1 MKVDVSF
8 NIEDQT
14 IRIVADGEGQN
25 IFGIYIDTQEDFI
38 CNNEYSQLATRFE
51 NIGESQV
58 DMTIKL
64 DGTLNG
70 RLGINSDIRND
81 LYFIFVRTCSDELY
95 YYIAYDE
102 KYLYNMIFNC
112 LHDSIA
118 KQGCCKST
126 CTTSDL
132 NIVNI
137 LIALKAFEMADSGK
151 KSVYYWNLL
160 HNNACH
166 NLIRG
171 NSCSDIINS
180 SRCSCHG

>member
-25 IFGIYIDTQEDFI
+25 IFGIYIDTQETFI
-38 CNNEYSQLATRFE
+38 CNNEYSQLAL
-51 NIGESQV
+51 I
-58 DMTIKL
+58 
-64 DGTLNG
+64 NG
-70 RLGINSDIRND
+70 RLALSDIRND
-81 LYFIFVRTCSDELY
+81 LYFVFVRTCSDELY
-95 YYIAYDE
+95 YYAAYDE
-102 KYLYNMIFNC
+102 EYLYNMIFNC
-112 LHDSIA
+112 LHDSIV

-137 LIALKAFEMADSGK
+137 LIALKAFEMANSGK
-151 KSVYYWNLL
+151 KSVYYWNLI